1 MYNDPVSLFHVIQQV
16 IYFFQK
22 YLFIIEVFEVK
33 PSEEQPIRESDISS
47 WDMTEAKTYF
57 QLSLVHYLSRSA
69 TTTYEKI
76 ILALSGEAA
85 RWIRRLCGLSWCVSF
100 QLQEA
105 ESCLG
110 N

>member
-47 WDMTEAKTYF
+47 
-57 QLSLVHYLSRSA
+57 
-69 TTTYEKI
+69 
-76 ILALSGEAA
+76 
-85 RWIRRLCGLSWCVSF
+85 
-100 QLQEA
+100 
-105 ESCLG
+105 
-110 N
+110 